1 MSTTVKSPSLSHSSS
16 REANFCTS
24 GRQTPSQQP
33 RGASAFNAPLSD
45 LDLAG
50 TLNPSPSAAL
60 MSSSLNDPDPFVSQV
75 EADVRRHLQRE
86 PLIPRLANNPTDGA
100 LTSTAPAF
108 PTFVPTRIG
117 PPAFTSSFN
126 GGPTNHQLSQALG
139 AASVASVG
147 SGSTGSSRERSRS
160 HSPAREFVRNYL
172 KTTTSSSASV
182 TPTNQSPSVQRL
194 MAMTSTVAQTIR
206 ANVASAVNAS
216 GAAGATS
223 TGLANA
229 ATNLLLGANYG
240 GSNNALHHAAGVDIA
255 NSSAATRKQSVMH
268 DRHLLDTSVPDGLAD
283 KVASQPSLKPS
294 FSTSTASTDAAS
306 SNRQLS
312 SSHLSETLTPANPL
326 AVRRLSCAAPKD
338 KILPSD
344 WPARSDQLALTMDM
358 LLEDTRAIVG
368 EINTSL
374 EAAEQ
379 DNLAVGVKLATA
391 RTRLRSLVA
400 WEATSTQAVVGW
412 LNMAVSRHKQIEREV
427 KDWGS
432 RPASPRRGLIGEDL
446 AVEEVGLVDSG
457 QSEMEHASKTTN
469 EHSERH
475 AETTA
480 AFELFD
486 QTMTPSDFSLTSR
499 PSPEYSLNAS
509 GNSAIVDSSTH

>member
-1 MSTTVKSPSLSHSSS
+1 
-16 REANFCTS
+16 
-24 GRQTPSQQP
+24 
-33 RGASAFNAPLSD
+33 
-45 LDLAG
+45 
-50 TLNPSPSAAL
+50 
-60 MSSSLNDPDPFVSQV
+60 
-75 EADVRRHLQRE
+75 
-86 PLIPRLANNPTDGA
+86 
-100 LTSTAPAF
+100 
-108 PTFVPTRIG
+108 
-117 PPAFTSSFN
+117 
-126 GGPTNHQLSQALG
+126 
-139 AASVASVG
+139 
-147 SGSTGSSRERSRS
+147 SRS

-306 SNRQLS
+306 SNL
-312 SSHLSETLTPANPL
+312 
-326 AVRRLSCAAPKD
+326 RRLSCAAPKD

-358 LLEDTRAIVG
+358 LLEDTRAIVAK
-368 EINTSL
+368 S
-374 EAAEQ
+374 
-379 DNLAVGVKLATA
+379 
-391 RTRLRSLVA
+391 TRR
-400 WEATSTQAVVGW
+400 
-412 LNMAVSRHKQIEREV
+412 
-427 KDWGS
+427 
-432 RPASPRRGLIGEDL
+432 
-446 AVEEVGLVDSG
+446 
-457 QSEMEHASKTTN
+457 
-469 EHSERH
+469 
-475 AETTA
+475 
-480 AFELFD
+480 
-486 QTMTPSDFSLTSR
+486 
-499 PSPEYSLNAS
+499 
-509 GNSAIVDSSTH
+509 